1 MALNWFLIVVV
12 VLMSFVFLA
21 ANVYILVYFQHP
33 DDKNTAYFPKLLVI
47 FGLLLAEA
55 CVLLLPLDVA
65 NNSTAIGCDAGWNG
79 SCGNLDMEVLW
90 LIVFMAIVVF
100 LVLLLP
106 FAIYYYEGDDDL
118 DGAKAASRWLD
129 ALKMEVGTLVVVAIV
144 IAITY
149 STSSTSTIP
158 YDAIVMS
165 SIPNGSIPITSVN
178 GTNVTHSTI
187 VVPSALAAYS
197 GFHAFTDGSVLS
209 SDERLAALTHPVQ
222 ATNMTVAVS
231 VPIYITALFSFVGW
245 FAFTIFVA
253 IGLIALPLDLILAF
267 FYRPRFMPADIYA
280 QQKMLIQIRSLE
292 LLEVGKEIKAQQL
305 TVTGSKLSLRER
317 QKQARQDLL
326 MMNKFKQ
333 AVYLLEKDVQELK
346 LCHEDYKNY
355 NPLVPIGKLVLG
367 FLCSIVSFLWVLQ
380 IILAMLPRVPIVPFL
395 NNYFLW
401 FDSWFPL
408 FGTISV
414 GLFTLYL
421 LACCVKGCFK
431 FGMRCFC
438 CALHP
443 MEFNGTYMNS
453 FLFNLTLIL
462 LCCIPCVQFA
472 NQAFGD
478 YVRLT
483 TIQTMMGVQLKYMKG
498 FTFFWAKNVFLY
510 ILLALAFLTLIYLA
524 IRPRD
529 TSSKTDKI
537 RKKIEKQVRL
547 ATA

>member
-1 MALNWFLIVVV
+1 
-12 VLMSFVFLA
+12 
-21 ANVYILVYFQHP
+21 
-33 DDKNTAYFPKLLVI
+33 I
-47 FGLLLAEA
+47 FGLLLAQG

-65 NNSTAIGCDAGWNG
+65 NNSTAIGCEAGWNAA
-79 SCGNLDMEVLW
+79 CGNLNMQALW
-90 LIVFMAIVVF
+90 LIVFMAIAIF

-106 FAIYYYEGDDDL
+106 FAIYYYESDDNFES
-118 DGAKAASRWLD
+118 AKGQKRWLD
-129 ALKMEVGTLVVVAIV
+129 ALKLEVCTLIVVAIV

-149 STSSTSTIP
+149 TTSSTSTIP
-158 YDAIVMS
+158 YAMIIQN
-165 SIPNGSIPITSVN
+165 SIPNATALSNN
-178 GTNVTHSTI
+178 GTNSSNTI
-187 VVPSALAAYS
+187 AASLYTSS
-197 GFHAFTDGSVLS
+197 GFHEFTDGQVIS
-209 SDERLAALTHPVQ
+209 SDERLFALSLSHQSTS
-222 ATNMTVAVS
+222 MTVNVS
-231 VPIYITALFSFVGW
+231 VPVYITALFSFVGW

-253 IGLIALPLDLILAF
+253 IGLVALPLDLILAY
-267 FYRPRFMPADIYA
+267 FYRPKFIPADVYA

-292 LLEVGKEIKAQQL
+292 LIEVGKEIKAASMAPA
-305 TVTGSKLSLRER
+305 GKMSIRER
-317 QKQARQDLL
+317 QKQARADMLT
-326 MMNKFKQ
+326 MNKFKQ

-355 NPLVPIGKLVLG
+355 NPLIPIGKLVLG
-367 FLCSIVSFLWVLQ
+367 FFCSIVSFLWILQ
-380 IILAMLPRVPIVPFL
+380 IILAMLPTVPILPFL

-401 FDSWFPL
+401 FDQWFPL

-414 GLFTLYL
+414 GLFTMYL
-421 LACCVKGCFK
+421 LMCCVKGCFK

-453 FLFNLTLIL
+453 FLFNLALIL
-462 LCCIPCVQFA
+462 LCCIPCVQFS

-483 TIQTMMGVQLKYMKG
+483 TIQTMMGIQLKYMKG
-498 FTFFWAKNVFLY
+498 FTFFWAHNVFLY
-510 ILLALAFLTLIYLA
+510 ILLILTFLTLVYLA

-529 TSSKTDKI
+529 TSSKSDGI

>member
-1 MALNWFLIVVV
+1 MALNWFLVVVV
-12 VLMSFVFLA
+12 VLMTFVFLA
-21 ANVYILVYFQHP
+21 CNVYILVYFQHP
-33 DDKNTAYFPKLLVI
+33 DDKNTAYFPKLLVVL
-47 FGLLLAEA
+47 GLLLAEA

-65 NNSTAIGCDAGWNG
+65 NNSTAIGCDAGWNVA
-79 SCGNLDMEVLW
+79 CGNLDMEALW
-90 LIVFMAIVVF
+90 LIVFMAIAVF
-100 LVLLLP
+100 LVVLLP
-106 FAIYYYEGDDDL
+106 YAIYYYESDD
-118 DGAKAASRWLD
+118 GFEVKTPQRWLD
-129 ALKMEVGTLVVVAIV
+129 ALKLEVATLVVVAIV

-149 STSSTSTIP
+149 VTSSTSTVP
-158 YDAIVMS
+158 YLAMVQPSM
-165 SIPNGSIPITSVN
+165 PNGTLSIVVANASSN
-178 GTNVTHSTI
+178 ATI
-187 VVPSALAAYS
+187 VVPSGLSPFA
-197 GFHAFTDGSVLS
+197 GFHAFVDGSVITT
-209 SDERLAALTHPVQ
+209 DERLAALTVPPQ
-222 ATNMTVAVS
+222 ITNMTVSVS

-253 IGLIALPLDLILAF
+253 IGLVALPLDLILAF
-267 FYRPRFMPADIYA
+267 FYRPKFMPADIYA
-280 QQKMLIQIRSLE
+280 QQKVMLIQIRSLE
-292 LLEVGKEIKAQQL
+292 LMEVGKEIKAGQM
-305 TVTGSKLSLRER
+305 TMPGSKLSIRER
-317 QKQARQDLL
+317 QKQARSDLI

-355 NPLVPIGKLVLG
+355 NPLVPVGKLILG
-367 FLCSIVSFLWVLQ
+367 AVCSVVSFLWVLQ
-380 IILAMLPRVPIVPFL
+380 VILAMLPAVPIVPFL
-395 NNYFLW
+395 NDYFLW
-401 FDSWFPL
+401 FDQWFPL

-414 GLFTLYL
+414 GLFTMYL

-453 FLFNLTLIL
+453 FMFNLTLIL

-472 NQAFGD
+472 NQAFSD

-483 TIQTMMGVQLKYMKG
+483 TIQTMMGIQLKYMKG
-498 FTFFWAKNVFLY
+498 FTVFWAKNVFLY
-510 ILLALAFLTLIYLA
+510 ILLAFVLVTIIFLA

-537 RKKIEKQVRL
+537 RRKIEKQVRL